1 MNSPKSSELAGL
13 VALIPGGSRPV
24 GRALA
29 CCFADHGASIVL
41 PLFEDWPESNEEMR
55 EQFDK
60 AGYDYLCLPCDLTS
74 EDQTRE
80 LLNQVKDRYGALHYL
95 INNIERGGMPIVHG
109 SYTRQVNKGQW
120 QLEIET
126 TLKAKWNLYQQ
137 SFDLL
142 QDSSDGA
149 VINLSSI
156 AARVGRAGPASV
168 LFNDGFSAANR
179 GVESFTVQWARELA
193 PAIRV
198 NEVMLGLIDG
208 RHGRGTKGWSAMSET
223 RQRELVGHTLAGR
236 TGTPEEV
243 ADFVYFLA
251 VKARY
256 LTGAV
261 VVFDGGYLC
270 GGEDVAEMPSGI
282 LE

>member
-1 MNSPKSSELAGL
+1 MNSPKSSELAGR

-41 PLFEDWPESNEEMR
+41 PLFEDWPESNVEMR

-80 LLNQVKDRYGALHYL
+80 LLSQVKDRYGALHYL

-156 AARVGRAGPASV
+156 AARVGRAGAASV

-243 ADFVYFLA
+243 AEFVYFLA

-270 GGEDVAEMPSGI
+270 GGEDVTEMPSGI

>member
-1 MNSPKSSELAGL
+1 MNSPKSSELAGR

-142 QDSSDGA
+142 RDSSDGA

-243 ADFVYFLA
+243 AEFVYFLA